1 MSRDDDPRHRKP
13 AQDPGTPDRPGGE
26 TKTSDADEAVILH
39 RRRVL
44 QAGIG
49 VGVVLGV
56 GGLSALSVTAS
67 LRPPPDTSPDREPPA
82 EGDHLVLADDHE
94 HEITPDDVPLA
105 SGLTLAYPVD
115 PASGVVKAGTLN
127 NLTVLSRFDPASL
140 DEETR
145 AAAAEGIVAYSGVCP
160 HLGCTVTSWNEERE
174 ALHCLCHHAFF
185 DPRNEAEVITGP
197 SPRAL
202 PGLPLRLANGLI
214 VVAGGFLAPVGPQ

>member
-1 MSRDDDPRHRKP
+1 VNRDDDPRHR
-13 AQDPGTPDRPGGE
+13 ASASEAGVPDRSKG
-26 TKTSDADEAVILH
+26 TDRASDAEEAAIQQ
-39 RRRVL
+39 RRRIL

-56 GGLSALSVTAS
+56 GGLSALSVTTS
-67 LRPPPDTSPDREPPA
+67 LRPPPDTSPDREPPSD
-82 EGDHLVLADDHE
+82 GDHLVLADDHE
-94 HEITPDDVPLA
+94 HELTPDDVPLA
-105 SGLTLAYPVD
+105 SGITLAYPVD
-115 PASGVVKAGTLN
+115 PSSGVVKAGTLN
-127 NLTVLSRFDPASL
+127 NLTVLTRFDPASL

-145 AAAAEGIVAYSGVCP
+145 AVAAEGIVAYSGVCP

-174 ALHCLCHHAFF
+174 ALHCLCHHAYF